1 MTKSHH
7 EQWLHMMRQHLQE
20 SLFDMKPYLE
30 SIYAYDSTGLV
41 AEITVLE
48 ESKRGRQMPCKHSLT
63 IKRGEFGLLALEL
76 ENVQEE
82 EQDQGLIHFLGT
94 VDGVFWPIGTV
105 MKLIRIDLTSGR
117 EDSEVAALTH
127 SATLLLQSL
136 AELIICEEQE
146 MIRQPT
152 VLQETWKSMYGF
164 RDEKLVEYDGIRY
177 FRFDA
182 ATSWHY

>member
-1 MTKSHH
+1 MTKSHQ
-7 EQWLHMMRQHLQE
+7 EQWLHMIQRHLQE
-20 SLFDMKPYLE
+20 SLIGMKPYLE

-41 AEITVLE
+41 AEVTVLE
-48 ESKRGRQMPCKHSLT
+48 EPKLGGHMPCKHLLA
-63 IKRGEFGLLALEL
+63 IKRGEFRLLALEL

-82 EQDQGLIHFLGT
+82 EQNQGLIHFLGT

-105 MKLIRIDLTSGR
+105 MKLNRIDLTSRR
-117 EDSEVAALTH
+117 EDSEVAALTQ

-136 AELIICEEQE
+136 AELLICEEKE

-152 VLQETWKSMYGF
+152 VLQETWRSVYGF

-182 ATSWHY
+182 VTSWHD